1 MNKLSRALGLA
12 LGALALGLGLFLV
25 GMRFHDGPIGIWSG
39 GPFTSGSPAPAPASW
54 DFLTDRSTIEFQT
67 LDPATSRTVWLT
79 VYKGRLFIV
88 SGYMKTGFGKIWK
101 QWPHYVVER
110 DDRIILRIDG
120 KLYAQR
126 LRRIEGGRVAATA
139 LDIFGHKY
147 NLGAGENDMPV
158 KRGDVWM
165 FEVVPRVDEPEH
177 DRAS

>member
-101 QWPHYVVER
+101 QWPQLQNQKIFCWQLIIHLLPLHYKIR
-110 DDRIILRIDG
+110 WIL
-120 KLYAQR
+120 
-126 LRRIEGGRVAATA
+126 A
-139 LDIFGHKY
+139 LILSCTPPP
-147 NLGAGENDMPV
+147 NI
-158 KRGDVWM
+158 
-165 FEVVPRVDEPEH
+165 
-177 DRAS
+177 